1 MKKSERSLIGVV
13 KGHPSIRIIY
23 MNTSEIVEALA
34 KYIGDIG
41 ISGKDLFYESEPN
54 IQSK

>member
-1 MKKSERSLIGVV
+1 
-13 KGHPSIRIIY
+13 

-34 KYIGDIG
+34 KNIGDIG

-54 IQSK
+54 IQSKVSIAKKYNGGRATYVFL